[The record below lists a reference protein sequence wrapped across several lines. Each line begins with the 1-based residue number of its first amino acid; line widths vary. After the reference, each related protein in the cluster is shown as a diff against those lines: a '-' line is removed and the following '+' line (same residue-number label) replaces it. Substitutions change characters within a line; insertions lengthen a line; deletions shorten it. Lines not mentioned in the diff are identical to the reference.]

1 MVMDITFAFPDKNH
15 ATVDDCTVRDEWFF
29 KRSSELRAKMIMIE
43 MSEVQ
48 EEQLEEKIFMLA
60 QGS

>member
-1 MVMDITFAFPDKNH
+1 MVHQMKHRIEGR
-15 ATVDDCTVRDEWFF
+15 DD
-29 KRSSELRAKMIMIE
+29 SIE

-48 EEQLEEKIFMLA
+48 EEQLEEKLFMLA